1 MSQGGAGRKDT
12 AGTLEIA
19 AAQRKAE
26 MPAAGDAAE
35 KWRPLRTLA
44 DLQGFLQARGMFHMD
59 LRLTR
64 MEEALQALGITA
76 LPCPVIHVV
85 GTNGK
90 GSTSAFLHGMALAHG
105 KTSALFTSPHFLDVT
120 ERLRIENPSGNS
132 LIQTEE
138 LPAWAEKALC
148 AVPDLTYFE
157 LVTVVAA
164 QAIAEKKPDIAVIE
178 AGLGAWHDATSALF
192 SPHGIFVCFT
202 PIDMDHAATL
212 GPTLEDIAKDKAY
225 AMRKGVQVA
234 VSAKQVASV
243 QAILLAQAK
252 AMGVPLFFSG
262 YAQVDTAN
270 WRLKGI
276 FQKENAANALCMWQQ
291 LCTAL
296 HWQTTVVKQNSGM
309 QKAFI
314 PGRFQFAGPYILDGG
329 HNPHG
334 VKALMLAMQ
343 AENIRPKA
351 LVFTCMADK
360 DMEGMVQLLGS
371 MAALPFVPVSL
382 PVYLPVYLPV
392 LADNHRAAKPEDL
405 VALLAPL
412 GFLCCPMPSVA
423 SALQEARTCGEP
435 VLVCGSLYLLAEF
448 FTLFPQYLLPQ

>member
-1 MSQGGAGRKDT
+1 MSQSGAGGDDN
-12 AGTLEIA
+12 AGISMQVA
-19 AAQRKAE
+19 RGKAG
-26 MPAAGDAAE
+26 MPARADAAE

-76 LPCPVIHVV
+76 LPCPILHVV

-90 GSTSAFLHGMALAHG
+90 GSTSAFLHALALAHG
-105 KTSALFTSPHFLDVT
+105 KTSALFTSPHFVDVT
-120 ERLRIENPSGNS
+120 ERLRIESPSGHS
-132 LIQTEE
+132 LIQAEE
-138 LPAWAEKALC
+138 CPIWAEKALC

-164 QAIAEKKPDIAVIE
+164 QAIAEKKPDLAVIE

-192 SPHGIFVCFT
+192 SPQGIFVCFT

-212 GPTLEDIAKDKAY
+212 GPTLEDIAKDKAH
-225 AMRKGVQVA
+225 AMREGVKVA
-234 VSAKQVASV
+234 VSAEQTASV
-243 QAILLAQAK
+243 QAILMAQAK
-252 AMGVPLFFSG
+252 AMGVPLLFSA
-262 YAQVDTAN
+262 YMPLDTEN
-270 WRLKGI
+270 WRLKGA
-276 FQKENAANALCMWQQ
+276 FQKENAANALGMWQQ
-291 LCTAL
+291 LCAVL
-296 HWQTTVVKQNSGM
+296 HWHTTAAEQNFGL

-334 VKALMLAMQ
+334 VKALLQALQ
-343 AENIRPKA
+343 AENVHPKA

-360 DMEGMVQLLGS
+360 DMEGIVQLLGS
-371 MAALPFVPVSL
+371 MAVLPNGSGYVPGS
-382 PVYLPVYLPV
+382 LPVYLPV

-405 VALLAPL
+405 AALLAPL
-412 GFLCCPMPSVA
+412 DFVCTPVPDVA
-423 SALQEARTCGEP
+423 SALQKARTCGEP

-448 FTLFPQYLLPQ
+448 FTLYPQYLRF